1 VVNPLGI
8 PGYTQ
13 VSPDLLSPEAV
24 FAQAFRTLLQTFPSE
39 VIKMEMMRQ
48 NTPELVS
55 ELSSLRIPRVIHNIS
70 KIIMEYI
77 HVMNHSMLSTC
88 DFVA

>member
-1 VVNPLGI
+1 MVNPLGI

-13 VSPDLLSPEAV
+13 VSPDLLLPEAV

-70 KIIMEYI
+70 KNIMEYI

>member
-1 VVNPLGI
+1 
-8 PGYTQ
+8 
-13 VSPDLLSPEAV
+13 
-24 FAQAFRTLLQTFPSE
+24 
-39 VIKMEMMRQ
+39 MEMMRQ

-70 KIIMEYI
+70 KIIMDMHIYI
-77 HVMNHSMLSTC
+77 YIYIYLYTYIMNHNMLLTC